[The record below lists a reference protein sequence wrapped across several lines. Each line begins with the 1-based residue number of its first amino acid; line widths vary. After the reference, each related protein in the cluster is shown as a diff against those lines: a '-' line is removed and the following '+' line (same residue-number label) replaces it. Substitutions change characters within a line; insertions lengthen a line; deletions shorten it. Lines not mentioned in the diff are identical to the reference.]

1 MIGILNHTFRNASRY
16 FDLGQTADFED
27 QASDWL
33 AKLPPMLRFNGT
45 VYAPGGELTDSL
57 KFILDGHLIDVYE
70 MIYWPYIAE
79 VIQNGYSNTGTD
91 APSVEHFAH
100 KFLDLCVSR
109 IRKNEQGFYHRHH
122 GTWLML
128 RSCTRSALMLI
139 AARHDRNL
147 IRLLP
152 VEWTSAVW
160 RVIGLLRFWKSESRD
175 VEDRLRVMEGMMR
188 ECESR
193 EYTTTNA
200 LHERR
205 V

>member
-1 MIGILNHTFRNASRY
+1 MNHTYKDRSNH
-16 FDLGQTADFED
+16 FDLGQTADFEK

-33 AKLPPMLRFNGT
+33 AKLPPMLKFNGT

-79 VIQNGYSNTGTD
+79 VIQNGYSTTG
-91 APSVEHFAH
+91 AAARSVEFFAH

-128 RSCTRSALMLI
+128 RSCTRSGLMLI
-139 AARHDRNL
+139 AARHDCNL
-147 IRLLP
+147 IKLLP
-152 VEWTSAVW
+152 VEWEFAVW
-160 RVIGLLRFWKSESRD
+160 KVIGLLRFWKRESRD
-175 VEDRLRVMEGMMR
+175 IEDRLRVMEGMMR
-188 ECESR
+188 SFKSR
-193 EYTTTNA
+193 QYTAEPSATTTS
-200 LHERR
+200 
-205 V
+205 